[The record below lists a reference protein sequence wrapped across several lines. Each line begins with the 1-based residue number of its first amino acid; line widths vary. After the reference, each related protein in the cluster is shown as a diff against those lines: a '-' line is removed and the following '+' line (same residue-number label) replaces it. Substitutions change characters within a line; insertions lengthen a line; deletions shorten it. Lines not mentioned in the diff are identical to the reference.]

1 LRTADEA
8 RGAWDLRLLMSTR
21 VLRAFGFGFAAV
33 LLGIHLEHRGL
44 SPLLI
49 GIVLTVGLLAAAVTG
64 LAAAGLAGR
73 LGRRRTLALTG
84 VLMTLSGVLLVF
96 AAQPWQLI
104 LAGATGMLG
113 AASSDVGPF
122 LAIEQAALTESVSA
136 TARNRAFAR
145 YSLLGGLATMAG
157 GLAAG
162 LGDQLGTTF
171 FFGLYAVLGLLTAL
185 LPLRVSPAVERDLRG
200 ATFAAWRPLMKLNA
214 VLALDSFAGAFMAV
228 TLVSYWLHVRFGADS
243 SVLGPL
249 FGALALLQSLSY
261 EVAGRLADRIGLIN
275 TMVFT
280 HAPAQLLVFA
290 VPFAPSLGWAIALLL
305 GIGCLSEMDVPARQA
320 YLASIVRPAEREG
333 AIALVG
339 ATRTFSQVLVPT
351 IAGAAIQVAAY
362 GVPFFAT
369 ASLKLVFLGVLYAGW
384 RGRPAEHEVA
394 R

>member
-1 LRTADEA
+1 MDEEA
-8 RGAWDLRLLMSTR
+8 RGPWDLRLLMATR
-21 VLRAFGFGFAAV
+21 ALRAFGFGFAAV
-33 LLGIHLEHRGL
+33 LLGIHLERRGL

-49 GIVLTVGLLAAAVTG
+49 GIVLTVGLLAAALTS
-64 LAAAGLAGR
+64 LAAAGLSER

-84 VLMTLSGVLLVF
+84 VLMMLSGILLVV

-122 LAIEQAALTESVSA
+122 LAIEQAALTETVSSSS
-136 TARNRAFAR
+136 RNRAFAR
-145 YSLLGGLATMAG
+145 YSLLGGFATMAG
-157 GLAAG
+157 GLAAA

-185 LPLRVSPAVERDLRG
+185 LPLLVSPAVERDRR
-200 ATFAAWRPLMKLNA
+200 APTFAAWRPLMKLNA

-339 ATRTFSQVLVPT
+339 ATRTFSQVLAPT